1 MQSLQLENKVD
12 AIAHFA
18 SKDILKNTGL
28 DLIAQGNYAEAISH
42 FERGLGLDPNDAKKW
57 FNRDECLTEF
67 DQDLEGALN
76 FFEKATEFS
85 PFDAEIWNAKGLV
98 MQKMDRIFDAMMCF
112 ERSLEI
118 APGNSQAQNNL
129 KSLFEK
135 QRRRSGRFKVLHR
148 MVGK

>member
-1 MQSLQLENKVD
+1 M
-12 AIAHFA
+12 
-18 SKDILKNTGL
+18 
-28 DLIAQGNYAEAISH
+28 IAQGDYAQAISH
-42 FERGLGLDPNDAKKW
+42 FERGLGLDPSDAKMW
-57 FNRDECLTEF
+57 FNSGECVKEF

-85 PFDAEIWNAKGLV
+85 PFDAEVWNAKGLV

-118 APGNSQAQNNL
+118 APGKLQAQSNL
-129 KSLFEK
+129 KLLFEK
-135 QRRRSGRFKVLHR
+135 QRRKGGRFKVLHR